1 LQLLTSE
8 PTVHALNWSRSFRLL
23 RFGSLALPLLVLIA
37 WGWWAWESRKTET
50 IALAGNNVELIQQYA
65 HSIIQSQRSLLLEAE
80 ELLQREGMTPAGL
93 EAVHLHLARLV
104 ERFEYTIG
112 IAIASADGEILVAS
126 QRTPGVTRMDDRSHF
141 RTLRDGGVTL
151 TIDRTTTRLTER
163 NALVIAMRRPGDGF
177 NGVLVT
183 AIDVRAF
190 TDFFGRITVDERAS
204 ASLLRRDGALL
215 VRHTPDAPLLMLA
228 PDAPAVEAIS
238 RGRTGVYRTVAVSD
252 GIDRFYAF
260 AQIGDLP
267 IYANYGAPAAAMRE
281 AWQAEMMV
289 IGAFLGIVALLG
301 FYGTTQTE
309 RRVRSERARQ
319 QAQFDRRL
327 LEEAQRTVAL
337 RETLLREVHH
347 RTKNNLQTIQ
357 SLIKLRGSSGD
368 ARTMISEIEQRIW
381 AIAEVHDLL
390 YSSQEFSRLDLGEF
404 LHTVCA
410 NPAIVPPESG
420 IDVRC
425 RVETVEIDLNAAVPL
440 ALIVVELVTNAIKHA
455 FPDKRAGTIDILLT
469 RSGED
474 AELVVR
480 DNGIGLPKEAGRN
493 SGLRLVR
500 ALVGQVGGEVAISED
515 GGAEYRIRFQ
525 PGQAASPPANAEAA
539 ALEADIVASN
549 EAPADV
555 VAAKLP

>member
-1 LQLLTSE
+1 M
-8 PTVHALNWSRSFRLL
+8 HALNWSRSFRLL
-23 RFGSLALPLLVLIA
+23 RFGSLVLPLLVLIV
-37 WGWWAWESRKTET
+37 WGFWAWESRKSET
-50 IALAGNNVELIQQYA
+50 IALAENNVELIQQYA
-65 HSIIQSQRSLLLEAE
+65 QSIIQSQRSLLLEAE
-80 ELLQREGMTPAGL
+80 ELLQREGLTPAGR

-112 IAIASADGEILVAS
+112 IAIASADGAIIVAS
-126 QRTPGVTRMDDRSHF
+126 QRSPGAARIDDRSYF
-141 RTLRDGGVTL
+141 QTLRDSGATL
-151 TIDRTTTRLTER
+151 TIDRTTTRVSGRE
-163 NALVIAMRRPGDGF
+163 ALVIAKRRPGDGF

-183 AIDVRAF
+183 AVDVRAF

-215 VRHTPDAPLLMLA
+215 VRHTPEAPLLMLP

-238 RGRTGVYRTVAVSD
+238 RERTGVYRALAVSD

-267 IYANYGAPAAAMRE
+267 IFANFGAPAAAMRE
-281 AWQAEMMV
+281 AWQGEMMV

-301 FYGTTQTE
+301 FYGTAQTE

-319 QAQFDRRL
+319 QSQFDRRL
-327 LEEAQRTVAL
+327 LEEAQRTAAL

-357 SLIKLRGSSGD
+357 SLIKLRGGSGD
-368 ARTMISEIEQRIW
+368 AKAMISEIEQRIW

-425 RVETVEIDLNAAVPL
+425 CVETVEVDLNAAVPL

-455 FPDKRAGTIDILLT
+455 FPDKASGVIDILLT
-469 RSGED
+469 RNGED
-474 AELVVR
+474 AELVIK
-480 DNGIGLPKEAGRN
+480 DNGIGLPKEAGRS

-500 ALVGQVGGEVAISED
+500 ALVGQVGGEIAIADD
-515 GGAEYRIRFQ
+515 GGAEYRIRFA
-525 PGQAASPPANAEAA
+525 PGQAE
-539 ALEADIVASN
+539 L
-549 EAPADV
+549 PADPEVAASESKTV
-555 VAAKLP
+555 VSDEGSRSILAAKLP